1 MSGRYFKVDGHP
13 ANEGWK
19 LSDDEYRD
27 FMTYSDFAAA
37 ENEMTRVWNEVKDR
51 AYGTRYDELLK
62 GQKAWLTKR
71 RDRMATQIYN
81 NAGSNGLPKREC
93 YLRATQQRTQEL
105 RGALN
110 KL

>member
-62 GQKAWLTKR
+62 GQKAWINKR